1 MQAWDESGHEEQDE
15 EGRGVSSSLIR
26 GQGITVRAGAREILE
41 RVDLEVAGR
50 EIVALI
56 GPNGAGKTT
65 LLRVLLGIIRPD
77 AGTVERRPGLTIGY
91 VPQRLRLDSI
101 LPIDVRRLLRL
112 GGRFPPAELDR
123 ALDEVGARH
132 LLNASL
138 HDLSGGEFQR
148 VMLAHALI
156 RRSDLLILDEP
167 AQGIDLTGQLDL
179 YALIER
185 IRNERGCGILLV
197 SHDLHVV
204 MSATDRVVCL
214 NRHVCCSGRPETV
227 SLHPEYVALFGRR
240 GADRLA
246 VYQHSHDHHH
256 DLGGRIVGHDR
267 GPGRPGA

>member
-1 MQAWDESGHEEQDE
+1 M
-15 EGRGVSSSLIR
+15 SSSLIKAR
-26 GQGITVRAGAREILE
+26 GITVRAGAREILE
-41 RVDLEVAGR
+41 RVDLEVPDH

-65 LLRVLLGIIRPD
+65 LLRVLLGIVRPD
-77 AGTVERRPGLTIGY
+77 AGTVERRAGLTIGY
-91 VPQRLRLDSI
+91 VPQRLRLDPI

-112 GGRFPPAELDR
+112 AGRSEPQALE
-123 ALDEVGARH
+123 ATLDEVGAAH
-132 LLNASL
+132 LLHASL

-156 RRSDLLILDEP
+156 RRADLLILDEP

-227 SLHPEYVALFGRR
+227 SLHPDYVALFGRR

-246 VYQHSHDHHH
+246 VYHHSHDHHH
-256 DLGGRIVGHDR
+256 DLDGRIVEHDHR
-267 GPGRPGA
+267 TSRPGA

>member
-1 MQAWDESGHEEQDE
+1 MHGLLIKASG
-15 EGRGVSSSLIR
+15 V
-26 GQGITVRAGAREILE
+26 TMRAGGREILD
-41 RVDLEVAGR
+41 RVDLEVGER

-65 LLRVLLGIIRPD
+65 LLKVLLTILRPD
-77 AGTVERRPGLTIGY
+77 AGSVERRAGLTIGY
-91 VPQRLRLDSI
+91 VPQRLRLDPI

-112 GGRFPPAELDR
+112 AGGGEISKLDQ
-123 ALDEVGARH
+123 ALGEVGARH
-132 LLNASL
+132 LLDASL

-179 YALIER
+179 YGLIER
-185 IRNERGCGILLV
+185 IRDERGCGILLV

-227 SLHPEYVALFGRR
+227 SLHPAYVALFGRR

-246 VYQHSHDHHH
+246 VYHHSHDHHH
-256 DLGGRIVGHDR
+256 DLDGRIVEHDHR
-267 GPGRPGA
+267 TSRPGA